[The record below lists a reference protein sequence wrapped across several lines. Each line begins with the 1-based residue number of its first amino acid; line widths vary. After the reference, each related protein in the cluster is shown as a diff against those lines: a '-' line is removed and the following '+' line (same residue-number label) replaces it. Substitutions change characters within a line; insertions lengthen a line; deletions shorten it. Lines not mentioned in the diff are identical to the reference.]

1 MRTSEWSGRLVGRL
15 SNKLSTLSLLLP
27 LLVLAPTVDARTT
40 LDLGEDDFSTVE
52 QARNL
57 QDRVIELIDAVRPA
71 VVGVEIQ
78 FTNERGRP
86 IGQAG
91 GSGTIIDADDGI
103 ILTAGHVGRASGLD
117 VMIYLHD
124 GTRVSGKT
132 VGQHLDGQ
140 EDCGLIKIDDDELDE
155 LAEQGFDLLELPLG
169 DSSLVETGD
178 WVLVFGHT
186 HGIERNPWRPPPAR
200 IGRITSNH
208 GHVITMDAPLN
219 SGDSGGP
226 MLNLDGELIG
236 INESCAMHP
245 FENAAT
251 AARVA
256 IERLEGMRAGECTGA
271 TLPLV
276 KNGLDLMDSM
286 AASRPI
292 VFEPADP
299 SGGRHA
305 GNVRRAFEDAVWEAS
320 DWTIRVYSND
330 IQVGLGTVIDS
341 TGLLLTKASELDP
354 REDEIMVTSS
364 SGLFE
369 EARVIGHDPKLD
381 LLLLQLPPG
390 DWIAAPLKESVEPE
404 AGSWLVSAGPD
415 ASPISFGIR
424 GLDTYV
430 SDLSMMDG
438 AFFGVRTESPRGK
451 EIGSRIVDVVPGC
464 AARRAGMKRNDL
476 ILRVDGNEVRGPRG
490 LVRVLSDFR
499 AGDLVRI
506 EFERDGK
513 LRDIDVRLGSRWSIS
528 NTEHETGNMLVPVS
542 RRDTGFGR
550 VIQHDSLITH
560 DECGGPVVDLDG
572 RFVGINIARSDRTK
586 IFAIPADLL
595 LESVRTMRQSN
606 GDKAWAPM
614 DPLHLQIPLVARG
627 GVFDLHAQDA
637 QVFGPSAQFAR
648 LDRGDDTGCILR
660 WLTDRDEVLWVI
672 DSPQPGAY
680 EVILEYACNADS
692 AGVPYEVRVMESTI
706 ESTALATS
714 GWDDFQEQVIGELEI
729 HDAERTIISVRPLRD
744 PQLGLMNLRSLK
756 LVPIID

>member
-1 MRTSEWSGRLVGRL
+1 MRL
-15 SNKLSTLSLLLP
+15 SDWPGRVVGLFSNALLLPSLILP
-27 LLVLAPTVDARTT
+27 LLVLAPSADART
-40 LDLGEDDFSTVE
+40 LSIFDDDFSTVE
-52 QARNL
+52 QARDL
-57 QDRVIELIDAVRPA
+57 QNRVIDLIDAVLPS

-78 FTNERGRP
+78 FTNDRGRP

-91 GSGTIIDADDGI
+91 GSGTIIDAEDGI
-103 ILTAGHVGRASGLD
+103 ILTAGHVGRASDLD

-132 VGQHLDGQ
+132 IGQHLDGQ
-140 EDCGLIKIDDDELDE
+140 EDCGLIKIDDEELEE
-155 LAEQGFDLLELPLG
+155 LAEMNFELQELPLG
-169 DSSLVETGD
+169 DSTLVETGD

-226 MLNLDGELIG
+226 MVNLQGELIG

-251 AARVA
+251 AAQIA
-256 IERLEGMRAGECTGA
+256 IERFDGMRAGECTGA
-271 TLPLV
+271 TLPLA
-276 KNGLDLMDSM
+276 KNGLDLMDAM

-292 VFEPADP
+292 VFEPADI
-299 SGGRHA
+299 SGGRHS
-305 GNVRRAFEDAVWEAS
+305 GDVRDVFTDAVWDAS
-320 DWTIRVYSND
+320 DWTIRVYSDD
-330 IQVGLGTVIDS
+330 IQVGLGTVIDAS
-341 TGLLLTKASELDP
+341 GLLVTKASELDP
-354 REDEIMVTSS
+354 REDRIMVATS

-369 EARVIGHDPKLD
+369 EASVIGHDPKLD

-390 DWIAAPLKESVEPE
+390 EWIAAPLVDAVEPE

-415 ASPISFGIR
+415 AAPISFGIR

-438 AFFGVRTESPRGK
+438 AFFGVRTESPRGGGL
-451 EIGSRIVDVVPGC
+451 GSRIVDVVPGC

-490 LVRVLSDFR
+490 LVRVLSEFR
-499 AGDLVRI
+499 AGDLVEV
-506 EFERDGK
+506 EFERDGEV
-513 LRDIDVRLGSRWSIS
+513 RDVDVRMGSRWSIS

-560 DECGGPVVDLDG
+560 EECGGPVVDLDG
-572 RFVGINIARSDRTK
+572 RFVGMNIARSDRTK
-586 IFAIPADLL
+586 IFALPADVLRD
-595 LESVRTMRQSN
+595 SIRDMKQSN
-606 GDKAWAPM
+606 MEKAWTPM
-614 DPLHLQIPLVARG
+614 DPMILQVPLVARE
-627 GVFDLHAQDA
+627 GVFSLHAQDA

-648 LDRGDDTGCILR
+648 LDQNDEAGCILR
-660 WLTDRDEVLWVI
+660 WLTERDEVLWVI
-672 DSPQPGAY
+672 ESPDPGAY
-680 EVILEYACNADS
+680 EVILEYACNSDS
-692 AGVPYEVRVMESTI
+692 AGVPFEIRTARSTL
-706 ESTALATS
+706 EATVVATG
-714 GWDDFQEQVIGELEI
+714 GWDEFKERSIGDLEI
-729 HDAERTIISVRPLRD
+729 HEAERTIISVKPTRD

-756 LVPIID
+756 LIPIID

>member
-1 MRTSEWSGRLVGRL
+1 MRTSDWPGRLVGL
-15 SNKLSTLSLLLP
+15 FSNGRFMLSLILP
-27 LLVLAPTVDARTT
+27 LLVLAPNVNARTIVS
-40 LDLGEDDFSTVE
+40 LGEDDFSTLE
-52 QARNL
+52 EAREI
-57 QDRVIELIDAVRPA
+57 QDRVIQLIDALRPA

-78 FTNERGRP
+78 FTNDSGRP

-91 GSGTIIDADDGI
+91 GSGTIIDAKDGI

-124 GTRVSGKT
+124 GTKVSGKT
-132 VGQHLDGQ
+132 IGQHLDGQ
-140 EDCGLIKIDDDELDE
+140 EDCGLIKINDDELDQ
-155 LAEQGFDLLELPLG
+155 LAEMDFKLLELPLG
-169 DSSLVETGD
+169 DSGQVETGD

-208 GHVITMDAPLN
+208 GHVLTMDAPLN

-226 MLNLDGELIG
+226 LINLDGELIG

-251 AARVA
+251 AVRVA
-256 IERLEGMRAGECTGA
+256 IERLDGMRAGECTGA

-299 SGGRHA
+299 SGGRHSGVA
-305 GNVRRAFEDAVWEAS
+305 RGAFVDAVWDAS
-320 DWTIRVYSND
+320 DWTIRVYSDD

-341 TGLLLTKASELDP
+341 SGLLVTKASELDP
-354 REDEIMVTSS
+354 REDQIMVVTS

-369 EARVIGHDPKLD
+369 EASVVGHDPKLD

-390 DWIAAPLKESVEPE
+390 EWIAAPLEESVETE

-415 ASPISFGIR
+415 AAPISFGIR

-438 AFFGVRTESPRGK
+438 AFFGVRTESPRGGQA
-451 EIGSRIVDVVPGC
+451 GSRIVDVVPGC
-464 AARRAGMKRNDL
+464 AARRAGMQRGDL

-490 LVRVLSDFR
+490 LVRVLSNFR
-499 AGDLVRI
+499 AGDLVEV
-506 EFERDGK
+506 EFERDDEM
-513 LRDIDVRLGSRWSIS
+513 RDVDVRLGSRWSIS

-550 VIQHDSLITH
+550 VIQHDSLVTH
-560 DECGGPVVDLDG
+560 EECGGPLVDVDG

-586 IFAIPADLL
+586 IFALPADVL
-595 LESVRTMRQSN
+595 LESIRSMRQSN
-606 GDKAWAPM
+606 VEKAWSPM
-614 DPLHLQIPLVARG
+614 DPLLLQIPLVAREG
-627 GVFDLHAQDA
+627 IFNLHAQDA

-648 LDRGDDTGCILR
+648 LGQDDDTGCILH

-672 DSPQPGAY
+672 DSPEPGAY
-680 EVILEYACNADS
+680 EVVLEYACNSDS
-692 AGVPYEVRVMESTI
+692 AGVPFEIS
-706 ESTALATS
+706 TS
-714 GWDDFQEQVIGELEI
+714 GSTLKSKVIATAAWDDFEERVVGELEI
-729 HDAERTIISVRPLRD
+729 YEAARTIISVKPIKD
-744 PQLGLMNLRSLK
+744 PKLGLMNLRSLK
-756 LVPIID
+756 LIPIID